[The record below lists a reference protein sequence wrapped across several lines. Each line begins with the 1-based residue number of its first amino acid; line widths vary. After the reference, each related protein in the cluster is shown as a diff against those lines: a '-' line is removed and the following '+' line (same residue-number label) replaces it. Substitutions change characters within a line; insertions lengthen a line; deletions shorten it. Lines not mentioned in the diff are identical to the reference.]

1 MRAFLLQ
8 SLTPYLQQDPATG
21 TPSSSPSLFFG
32 CFQVL
37 EGTPRVP
44 FKADRCQPSAC
55 DIPESSQARVLGER
69 GGFVFLAPQIGS
81 LEPGEISDCK
91 HWK

>member
-55 DIPESSQARVLGER
+55 DIPESSQAQGLGRTWGFCVLGPTDRQPGAR
-69 GGFVFLAPQIGS
+69 GNQ
-81 LEPGEISDCK
+81 
-91 HWK
+91 